1 MAHASNSPSCAA
13 PPRALAAATVALA
26 LLASPLAALA
36 APQLQCSFDV
46 NSETHHKVFGLV
58 TDPYTT
64 EAVAI
69 GNRFRFKAV
78 MLAGEGGA
86 GVQSLNLYVYYNTRR
101 QPMIMQHTRFLQPTV
116 LPQPAP
122 DALTG
127 RVSLYFWA
135 KSCNPNVLWPRW
147 RHEGACTFCR
157 AHAGCAF
164 ARAGPGQLRCR

>member
-1 MAHASNSPSCAA
+1 MAHAFNFSSRAA
-13 PPRALAAATVALA
+13 PPRPRAAAALALA
-26 LLASPLAALA
+26 LLAGPLATASALA

-46 NSETHHKVFGLV
+46 NSETHHKTFGLV

-78 MLAGEGGA
+78 MLAGEGGV

-101 QPMIMQHTRFLQPTV
+101 QPMIMQHTRFLQPAV

-127 RVSLYFWA
+127 RVSLYSPLLG
-135 KSCNPNVLWPRW
+135 KELQYQ
-147 RHEGACTFCR
+147 
-157 AHAGCAF
+157 CAL
-164 ARAGPGQLRCR
+164 AEVAP